1 MDNLHN
7 RLNLD
12 SGKKNKI
19 YQHSSK
25 VRLETTKI
33 AKFGIDIFYST
44 YCKEEWQFLFKWIIL
59 NLILTKG
66 LRLRE
71 LYLRR
76 NVIKDLNEVQFLK
89 DLPYLK
95 VLWLSD
101 NPCSEEQGYRSTIL
115 KNLPN
120 IEKLDNIG

>member
-1 MDNLHN
+1 MDNLYN

-19 YQHSSK
+19 YQFGIS
-25 VRLETTKI
+25 I
-33 AKFGIDIFYST
+33 KFGIDIFYST
-44 YCKEEWQFLFKWIIL
+44 CCKEEWQFLFKWIIL

-66 LRLRE
+66 PRLRE